1 MKKFIFF
8 LAASLVLASSASQR
22 DAFEDQDDVI
32 MMNDDILND
41 DDILGALIKGGISL
55 ARSFFRG
62 RRRGDEDLRILKDW
76 MEKIKSSKS
85 HYRDSETRRFL
96 KREDLKD

>member
-1 MKKFIFF
+1 MKKFIFL

-32 MMNDDILND
+32 MMNYDILND

-55 ARSFFRG
+55 ARSFFR